1 MRGDLQEGQVYGKRL
16 CGYASRCQLP
26 LFPSTKSRFLCFFG
40 LRNPH
45 FLASRA
51 QNRGFC
57 ALLPFGTP
65 VFGCFEHKIGIF
77 VLGVAPAALSQ
88 MTLVQFYRWGDA
100 AAEAL
105 NRWDDSLWDRCQW
118 AAGRR
123 QLGEDRWDDSRWA
136 KAAADVGAL
145 GRFEHKKED
154 DRAVTLSEIS
164 ERYCNPFYSSYS
176 SLLRRS
182 C

>member
-1 MRGDLQEGQVYGKRL
+1 MVWLLGIYILEAWKVICRKATFTISVS
-16 CGYASRCQLP
+16 AAMLP
-26 LFPSTKSRFLCFFG
+26 DANSLS
-40 LRNPH
+40 
-45 FLASRA
+45 SRA
-51 QNRGFC
+51 QNRGIC
-57 ALLPFGTP
+57 ACLAFETL
-65 VFGCFEHKIGIF
+65 VFGRFEHIICIF

-105 NRWDDSLWDRCQW
+105 NRWDDS
-118 AAGRR
+118 
-123 QLGEDRWDDSRWA
+123 RWA

-145 GRFEHKKED
+145 GNFGHKKED

>member
-1 MRGDLQEGQVYGKRL
+1 MKFNE
-16 CGYASRCQLP
+16 LP
-26 LFPSTKSRFLCFFG
+26 YYFSTKFDEEPTKSRFLCAFAF
-40 LRNPH
+40 RNPH
-45 FLASRA
+45 FRASRA

-57 ALLPFGTP
+57 ALFAFGTP
-65 VFGCFEHKIGIF
+65 IFGTFEHKICIF
-77 VLGVAPAALSQ
+77 VLGVAPTALSQ
-88 MTLVQFYRWGDA
+88 MTLVQFYHWCNAA

-105 NRWDDSLWDRCQW
+105 N
-118 AAGRR
+118 
-123 QLGEDRWDDSRWA
+123 RWDDSRWA

-145 GRFEHKKED
+145 GNFGHKKED

>member
-1 MRGDLQEGQVYGKRL
+1 M
-16 CGYASRCQLP
+16 
-26 LFPSTKSRFLCFFG
+26 LCFPM
-40 LRNPH
+40 LISSLPDANP
-45 FLASRA
+45 
-51 QNRGFC
+51 
-57 ALLPFGTP
+57 LPP
-65 VFGCFEHKIGIF
+65 EHKIGIF
-77 VLGVAPAALSQ
+77 VLGVAPTALSQ
-88 MTLVQFYRWGDA
+88 MTLVQFYHWCNAA

-105 NRWDDSLWDRCQW
+105 N
-118 AAGRR
+118 
-123 QLGEDRWDDSRWA
+123 RWDDSRWA

-145 GRFEHKKED
+145 GRFGYKKED

>member
-1 MRGDLQEGQVYGKRL
+1 MLI
-16 CGYASRCQLP
+16 SSLP
-26 LFPSTKSRFLCFFG
+26 DA
-40 LRNPH
+40 NP
-45 FLASRA
+45 LPPRA
-51 QNRGFC
+51 QKRHFC
-57 ALLPFGTP
+57 ALLPSETP
-65 VFGCFEHKIGIF
+65 VFGLFEHKIGIF

-123 QLGEDRWDDSRWA
+123 PLGEDRWNDSRWA

-145 GRFEHKKED
+145 GNFGHKKED

>member
-1 MRGDLQEGQVYGKRL
+1 MRGDLQEGHVYGKRL
-16 CGYASRCQLP
+16 CGYASRMPIPSLSGANPSLP
-26 LFPSTKSRFLCFFG
+26 
-40 LRNPH
+40 
-45 FLASRA
+45 
-51 QNRGFC
+51 
-57 ALLPFGTP
+57 
-65 VFGCFEHKIGIF
+65 EHKIGIF

-105 NRWDDSLWDRCQW
+105 NRWDDS
-118 AAGRR
+118 
-123 QLGEDRWDDSRWA
+123 RWA

-145 GRFEHKKED
+145 GNFGHKKEGD
-154 DRAVTLSEIS
+154 LAVTLSEIS

>member
-1 MRGDLQEGQVYGKRL
+1 MICRKATFTISVS
-16 CGYASRCQLP
+16 AAMLP
-26 LFPSTKSRFLCFFG
+26 DANSLS
-40 LRNPH
+40 
-45 FLASRA
+45 SRA

-57 ALLPFGTP
+57 AFLASGTH
-65 VFGCFEHKIGIF
+65 VFGRFEHIICIF

-105 NRWDDSLWDRCQW
+105 NRC
-118 AAGRR
+118 
-123 QLGEDRWDDSRWA
+123 DDSRWA

-145 GRFEHKKED
+145 GNFGHKKED

>member
-1 MRGDLQEGQVYGKRL
+1 MNYPIILARNL
-16 CGYASRCQLP
+16 
-26 LFPSTKSRFLCFFG
+26 TK
-40 LRNPH
+40 NP
-45 FLASRA
+45 
-51 QNRGFC
+51 QNRHFC
-57 ALLPFGTP
+57 AFLGSGTL
-65 VFGCFEHKIGIF
+65 VFGHFEHKIGIF

-105 NRWDDSLWDRCQW
+105 NRWDDS
-118 AAGRR
+118 
-123 QLGEDRWDDSRWA
+123 RWA
-136 KAAADVGAL
+136 KAAANVGAL
-145 GRFEHKKED
+145 GNFGHKKED

-164 ERYCNPFYSSYS
+164 ERYCKPFYSSYS

>member
-1 MRGDLQEGQVYGKRL
+1 MQEGHVYGKRL
-16 CGYASRCQLP
+16 CGYASRMPIPSLSGANPSLP
-26 LFPSTKSRFLCFFG
+26 
-40 LRNPH
+40 
-45 FLASRA
+45 
-51 QNRGFC
+51 
-57 ALLPFGTP
+57 
-65 VFGCFEHKIGIF
+65 EHKIGIF
-77 VLGVAPAALSQ
+77 VLGVAPTALSQ
-88 MTLVQFYRWGDA
+88 MTLVQFYHWCNA
-100 AAEAL
+100 AAAAAL

-145 GRFEHKKED
+145 GRFGHKKED

>member
-1 MRGDLQEGQVYGKRL
+1 MNYPIILAL
-16 CGYASRCQLP
+16 NL
-26 LFPSTKSRFLCFFG
+26 TK
-40 LRNPH
+40 NP
-45 FLASRA
+45 
-51 QNRGFC
+51 QNRHFC
-57 ALLPFGTP
+57 AFLGSGTL
-65 VFGCFEHKIGIF
+65 VFGHFEHKIGIF

-105 NRWDDSLWDRCQW
+105 NRCDDSRWGRCQW
-118 AAGRR
+118 AARRR
-123 QLGEDRWDDSRWA
+123 QLGEDRWNDSSWA

-145 GRFEHKKED
+145 GNFGHKKED